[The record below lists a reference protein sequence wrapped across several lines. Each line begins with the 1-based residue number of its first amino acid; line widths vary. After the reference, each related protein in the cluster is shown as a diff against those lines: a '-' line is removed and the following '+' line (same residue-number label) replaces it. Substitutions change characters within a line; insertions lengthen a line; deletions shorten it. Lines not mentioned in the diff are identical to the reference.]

1 MAALVHFVKR
11 GHLEN
16 KVDVYDQRN
25 DCKLNL
31 DPEMTIVAH
40 DILVHIIWLKYI
52 LIFEYLKI
60 NTIGLKGFAWN
71 FLKNTSLI

>member
-16 KVDVYDQRN
+16 KVDVYDQRD

-40 DILVHIIWLKYI
+40 DILVHIIWLKYG
-52 LIFEYLKI
+52 I
-60 NTIGLKGFAWN
+60 NEN
-71 FLKNTSLI
+71 